1 MSETQAPLNPEVE
14 TETAEQVA
22 QVETEEAETVEEVPQ
37 PDYSKLL
44 QKEQMARANLE
55 KKMDKQLSAILEAVK
70 SGASEK
76 AQATNLNKLKGYLDS
91 DEGKTLAASNP
102 GLAETL
108 AALSEEAAE
117 AKRKA
122 TEVDERQSRQ
132 EEFDLFMQDKP
143 PGFREAFNREQRR
156 MEAKMIENGTPYD
169 NTSFGVY
176 MSEWSDNW
184 MASKGKTAPATATT
198 ATGVGKVTPTA
209 GAKVTNPPPKPTG
222 NPFGWTV

>member
-76 AQATNLNKLKGYLDS
+76 AQATNLNKLKGYLNS
-91 DEGKTLAASNP
+91 DEGRTLAASNP
-102 GLAETL
+102 GLADAIATM
-108 AALSEEAAE
+108 AEEASE
-117 AKRKA
+117 AKRRA
-122 TEVDERQSRQ
+122 NEVEERQTRQ
-132 EEFDLFMQDKP
+132 ADFDDFMTDKP
-143 PGFREAFNREQRR
+143 SGFREAYVREQRR
-156 MEAKMIENGTPYD
+156 LMDEVKEDGLDADETALGIAMAQWTKR
-169 NTSFGVY
+169 
-176 MSEWSDNW
+176 W
-184 MASKGKTAPATATT
+184 MKSKTAPAAAAT

-209 GAKVTNPPPKPTG
+209 GAKVKNPPPKPTG

>member
-22 QVETEEAETVEEVPQ
+22 QVETEETETVEEVPQ

-102 GLAETL
+102 GLADAIATM
-108 AALSEEAAE
+108 AEEAAE

-122 TEVDERQSRQ
+122 TETDERQSARDRFD
-132 EEFDLFMQDKP
+132 EFMLDKP
-143 PGFREAFNREQRR
+143 AGFREAYSHEQRR
-156 MEAKMIENGTPYD
+156 LMDEVKEEGFDADE
-169 NTSFGVY
+169 TSLGIA
-176 MSEWSDNW
+176 MAQWTKRW
-184 MASKGKTAPATATT
+184 MKSKTAPAAATT

-209 GAKVTNPPPKPTG
+209 GAKVKNPPPKPTG